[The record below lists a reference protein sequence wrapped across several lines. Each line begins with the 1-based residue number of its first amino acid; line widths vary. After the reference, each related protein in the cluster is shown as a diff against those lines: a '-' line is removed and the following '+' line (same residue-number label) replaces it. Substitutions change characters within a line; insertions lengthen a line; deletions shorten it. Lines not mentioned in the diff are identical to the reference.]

1 MFNSCKIKYGDG
13 IGEFRQVVA
22 TRKYGGIMFLRDL
35 LYSCLRRWYFLVFG
49 LVATLAATFMA
60 YTTIQPTYEAN
71 ASAVL
76 IPPKV
81 AVMVGDNPYLYLGGL
96 DQALG
101 VLQVK
106 MASPD
111 VLEPL
116 TEKYQDSEVLV
127 SKDVSTSGPIAA
139 IKVSGPTAE
148 QTMALL
154 DETVALVPQTL
165 TSLQQEQKVPVP
177 SLITSMELSKDLEP
191 TAVRKRQIQM
201 TAVVFVGGAS
211 ASLLLTGL
219 LDRLLTGRKERGS
232 ARKLARQS
240 RKNRTA
246 TPPADP
252 TDEPA
257 DDESV
262 QAPIQRAPE
271 AELRPN
277 GPPSSGLID
286 ELNEADVRVR
296 S

>member
-1 MFNSCKIKYGDG
+1 
-13 IGEFRQVVA
+13 
-22 TRKYGGIMFLRDL
+22 MFLRDL

-49 LVATLAATFMA
+49 LVATLVATFIA

-111 VLEPL
+111 VVEPL
-116 TEKYQDSEVLV
+116 TEKYHDAEVLV
-127 SKDVSTSGPIAA
+127 SKDVTTSGPIAA

-154 DETVALVPQTL
+154 DETVALIPQTL
-165 TSLQQEQKVPVP
+165 TLLQQEQKVPAP

-201 TAVVFVGGAS
+201 TAVVFVGGSS
-211 ASLLLTGL
+211 ASLLITGL
-219 LDRLLTGRKERGS
+219 LDRLLTGRKERRS
-232 ARKLARQS
+232 ARRLARKS
-240 RKNRTA
+240 RKNPAA
-246 TPPADP
+246 TPPTKP
-252 TDEPA
+252 TDGPA
-257 DDESV
+257 D
-262 QAPIQRAPE
+262 AE
-271 AELRPN
+271 AALRPSE
-277 GPPSSGLID
+277 PSSSELFD
-286 ELNEADVRVR
+286 EFNEADVRVR